1 MAKYYSSKVKK
12 HIFQLFNAIKQHL
25 KRIILFFYNLFT
37 YLLNKR
43 KCMRRLLSNFISKEL
58 NARPLKKGFEKLQK
72 TSIKWIILALVANFG
87 VGFCIIY
94 FTNTFQQF
102 WIHIVCITICMSL
115 TIIIGRKYANTINL
129 LDKEIEQE
137 NTSDN
142 AELKT
147 NYNRFKNYTFH
158 RGNLSFCI
166 VTPCIFFWG
175 IFRQKYLSFDVVG
188 IYGIFVISVTL
199 FMSILGYVEYMWMLW
214 LLYRI
219 SRCEHFHYNQS
230 NPSQTPFLIYI
241 ADITN
246 CAKWFFLVEGFLY
259 IFEYFILIPR
269 DSLTSEQIQMP
280 DNLSFFITWIILFI
294 VLVLAFPII
303 VVLQET
309 IMTKIIDNLKQQ
321 QIKNL
326 SICFNIASNNLGNNI
341 TIEQAYMCNSIM
353 TNIIAS
359 DDYPIKARRFGPVL
373 ISIATFALHALNL
386 LSQLPQISLLISQ
399 FQNQYL

>member
-1 MAKYYSSKVKK
+1 M
-12 HIFQLFNAIKQHL
+12 
-25 KRIILFFYNLFT
+25 
-37 YLLNKR
+37 
-43 KCMRRLLSNFISKEL
+43 CRLLTNFISEEL

-72 TSIKWIILALVANFG
+72 TSPKWIILALAANLG

-115 TIIIGRKYANTINL
+115 TIIIGRKYTNTINL

-137 NTSDN
+137 NTSEN
-142 AELKT
+142 VELRT

-158 RGNLSFCI
+158 RANLTFCI
-166 VTPCIFFWG
+166 VIPCVFFWG
-175 IFRQKYLSFDVVG
+175 IFKQKYLSFDVVG
-188 IYGIFVISVTL
+188 IYGIFTISATL

-219 SRCEHFHYNQS
+219 SRCEHFYYNQS

-269 DSLTSEQIQMP
+269 DNLTSGQFQMP
-280 DNLSFFITWIILFI
+280 DNLSFFITWTILFI
-294 VLVLAFPII
+294 VLVMAFPII
-303 VVLQET
+303 VILQET
-309 IMTKIIDNLKQQ
+309 IITKIIDNLKQQ
-321 QIKNL
+321 QIQNL
-326 SICFNIASNNLGNNI
+326 SICFNIANKNLGNG
-341 TIEQAYMCNSIM
+341 TRIEQAYMCNSIM

-359 DDYPIKARRFGPVL
+359 DDYPIKAQRFAPIL
-373 ISIATFALHALNL
+373 ISVATFVLHTVNL
-386 LSQLPQISLLISQ
+386 LSQLPQISAWISQ